1 MFTHKPHDSEH
12 EPEQNEREQTGHSKS
27 REQSGIHGSGDVVF
41 CVAMSV
47 FFVAALVLACG
58 IGKVIH
64 ARAAQQSG
72 QTMDASSPD
81 NPSARSESGN
91 SVAGQT
97 LTFPAPQPEA
107 ADDQDVANLHAREDL
122 LLDNYSWADQSQ
134 GKVRIPIERAM
145 ELLAQRGLKVAP
157 VAAQAPLMTGDGKP
171 TVAVPLTN
179 GFARTAYERDQ
190 AQRNSERHR

>member
-1 MFTHKPHDSEH
+1 MFTHKRH
-12 EPEQNEREQTGHSKS
+12 EPEQNERELTCASKS
-27 REQSGIHGSGDVVF
+27 REQGGVRGSGGVVF
-41 CVAMSV
+41 WVAMSV

-81 NPSARSESGN
+81 NPSASADPGN
-91 SVAGQT
+91 RMAGQT
-97 LTFPAPQPEA
+97 LTFPAPQPQDG
-107 ADDQDVANLHAREDL
+107 DDQDVANLHAREDL

-157 VAAQAPLMTGDGKP
+157 AAAQTPPMTGDGKP
-171 TVAVPLTN
+171 AVAAPLTN
-179 GFARTAYERDQ
+179 GFAHTAYEGDQ
-190 AQRNSERHR
+190 AQRHSEQHR